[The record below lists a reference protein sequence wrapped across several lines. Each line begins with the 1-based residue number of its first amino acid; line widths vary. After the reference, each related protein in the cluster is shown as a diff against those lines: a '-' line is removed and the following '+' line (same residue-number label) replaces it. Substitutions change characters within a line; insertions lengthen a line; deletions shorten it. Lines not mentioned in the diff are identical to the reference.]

1 MTEAEYKSRLHEID
15 QRYEKERMDLMA
27 EYAISKTD
35 IKIGDIVGDKEKMI
49 IVDEIGVTRWGIP
62 SIYYIGRKVN
72 KNGKVSKKADK
83 YNVFSVIYH
92 IVKG

>member
-49 IVDEIGVTRWGIP
+49 IVDDIGVTRWGIP
-62 SIYYIGRKVN
+62 SIYFIGRKVN
-72 KNGKVSKKADK
+72 KNGKVSKKVDK
-83 YNVFSVIYH
+83 YNVFNVIFH
-92 IVKG
+92 IKA

>member
-27 EYAISKTD
+27 EYAISETD
-35 IKIGDIVGDKEKMI
+35 IRIGDIVGDKEKMI

-72 KNGKVSKKADK
+72 RNGKVSKKADK
-83 YNVFSVIYH
+83 YNVFNVIYH

>member
-35 IKIGDIVGDKEKMI
+35 IRIGDIVGDKDRMI

-62 SIYYIGRKVN
+62 SIYFIGRKVN

-83 YNVFSVIYH
+83 FNVFNVIYH

>member
-35 IKIGDIVGDKEKMI
+35 IRIGDIVGDKEKMI
-49 IVDEIGVTRWGIP
+49 IVDDIGVTRWGIP
-62 SIYYIGRKVN
+62 SIYFIGRKVN
-72 KNGKVSKKADK
+72 KNGKVSKKDDK
-83 YNVFSVIYH
+83 YNVFNVIYH

>member
-49 IVDEIGVTRWGIP
+49 IVDDIGVTRWGIP
-62 SIYYIGRKVN
+62 SIYFIGRKVN

-83 YNVFSVIYH
+83 FNVFNVIYH
-92 IVKG
+92 IKV

>member
-35 IKIGDIVGDKEKMI
+35 IRIGDIVGDKEKMI
-49 IVDEIGVTRWGIP
+49 IVDDIGVTRWGIP
-62 SIYYIGRKVN
+62 SIYFIGRKVN

-83 YNVFSVIYH
+83 YNVFNVIYH

>member
-1 MTEAEYKSRLHEID
+1 MTEAEYKIRLQEID
-15 QRYEKERMDLMA
+15 KRYDKERMDLMA

-35 IKIGDIVGDKEKMI
+35 IRIGDIVGDKEKMI
-49 IVDEIGVTRWGIP
+49 IVDNIGVTRWGIP
-62 SIYYIGRKVN
+62 SIYFIGRKVN

-83 YNVFSVIYH
+83 YNVFNVIYH